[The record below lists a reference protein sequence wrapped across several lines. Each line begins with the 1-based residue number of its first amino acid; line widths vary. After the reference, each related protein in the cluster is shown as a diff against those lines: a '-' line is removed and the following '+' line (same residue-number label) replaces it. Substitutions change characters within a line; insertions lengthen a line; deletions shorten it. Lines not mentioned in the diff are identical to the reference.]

1 MEEIFKWQ
9 SFLIQ
14 ILTNGSDIQTGDA
27 VVCSAIDTSSIRCC
41 EMLYSF
47 PFDFESVPLMLAYLE
62 SESSWSFMTEELWE
76 NKQWLEV
83 VLLNDHQSKIK
94 AAVVCDLPGVAVPLV
109 A

>member
-1 MEEIFKWQ
+1 
-9 SFLIQ
+9 
-14 ILTNGSDIQTGDA
+14 
-27 VVCSAIDTSSIRCC
+27 
-41 EMLYSF
+41 
-47 PFDFESVPLMLAYLE
+47 
-62 SESSWSFMTEELWE
+62 MTEELWE